1 MDIICHGSSL
11 WLTSDMLLGFHG
23 RIVMVVSWNLADC
36 GVVGEH
42 VAGNDVTV
50 TPPLPSARLTFG

>member
-1 MDIICHGSSL
+1 
-11 WLTSDMLLGFHG
+11 MLLGFHG

-42 VAGNDVTV
+42 VTENDATV
-50 TPPLPSARLTFG
+50 TPLLPSARLTFG